1 MKANREKT
9 TGVMGLVVSV
19 LLHGIF
25 FAGCIALDLSVA
37 PAENADATEIHEMTN
52 EDMAKK
58 TKS

>member
-19 LLHGIF
+19 LLHGLF
-25 FAGCIALDLSVA
+25 FAGSSA